1 MGLMT
6 ASGGLTKSK
15 LRLATAMPRDVVVPA
30 TFYAGGSKEL
40 QAGSLVDR
48 PNGISA
54 VSVLMSGSD
63 LYYRIPNGAYREVN
77 QDHGNAEVRATGL
90 SVMNQVLI
98 PTSAGNYSDN
108 GNTNSSTSLSHSFSL
123 TAGRFYLFILDV
135 GTRDGSSISA
145 SLSTPNCTNLLS
157 LSYSDTQDK
166 AYYDSRLIVSIVR
179 CNSNTTA
186 TASVS
191 ANNIRSAGRIICY
204 KLSNW

>member
-15 LRLATAMPRDVVVPA
+15 LRLATAAPRDVVAPA
-30 TFYAGGSKEL
+30 TFYAGDSKNL
-40 QAGSLVDR
+40 KAGSLVDR
-48 PNGISA
+48 PNGTSA

-90 SVMNQVLI
+90 NVMNQVLN

-123 TAGRFYLFILDV
+123 TAGRFYLFVLDV

-145 SLSTPNCTNLLS
+145 SLSTPNCTNLLN

-166 AYYDSRLIVSIVR
+166 AYYDSRLVVRIVR

-191 ANNIRSAGRIICY
+191 ANNVRSAGRIICY